1 MGKKFPLPCL
11 LAAFA
16 CLCQASVA
24 SAQSTGRPSLASEV
38 ITPLYSSARPSSIV
52 IEKREPVTAPANV
65 SQSRTASESRT
76 TNRHTSTIDESTR
89 WQFVS
94 RENISIDRPIIRL
107 ADVVR
112 PLEPDL
118 VAWSRLGQST
128 IGLMPADGGD
138 AKVSRDRLA
147 QLIAGANA
155 TPGRIKIYGPDT
167 IVVQRARTIPVAYEK
182 ANVSA
187 DWSTGSDSSVAKT
200 AYEVDS
206 DLIPSDTPLDP
217 ETRDR
222 LEQWVRVGIRNQFGD
237 LHEAFRYDV
246 HFEPNELGT
255 LEKIQ
260 GIRQFV
266 FLDPAPVWSHGSVES
281 VKCRVRL
288 LGRAGTEDCEGIIR
302 MAFHP
307 RPAIV
312 TARHSMRRGQTVTL
326 HDLQYEPYA
335 VEGVNLPVDIVATPD
350 ELVGLEVV
358 GLVRSGVALTHNAF
372 AAPRV
377 VRRGELLEVQ
387 VGGGGVRVTTGA
399 KALADG
405 AVGELIEIETLQ
417 PKRRLLAK
425 VVSSSLVEI
434 ITRAP
439 RVEAESKG
447 Y

>member
-1 MGKKFPLPCL
+1 MVNQFLLPNS
-11 LAAFA
+11 LAVLV
-16 CLCQASVA
+16 CLCPSPVA
-24 SAQSTGRPSLASEV
+24 MAQSTARPSVAGEV
-38 ITPLYSSARPSSIV
+38 TTPLYSSARPSSV
-52 IEKREPVTAPANV
+52 MIEKREPPSAPE
-65 SQSRTASESRT
+65 SDTASGRT
-76 TNRHTSTIDESTR
+76 PTVATRRTSTIDESTR

-94 RENISIDRPIIRL
+94 RENIVVDRPIIRL

-118 VAWSRLGQST
+118 VAWARLGQST

-167 IVVQRARTIPVAYEK
+167 IVVQRARTIPAAYEE
-182 ANVSA
+182 
-187 DWSTGSDSSVAKT
+187 STASVDESTVSDSSLAQT
-200 AYEVDS
+200 AYQVAP
-206 DLIPSDTPLDP
+206 DLMTSSETPLDT
-217 ETRDR
+217 ETRER
-222 LEQWVRVGIRNQFGD
+222 LEQWVRVGVRSQFRD
-237 LHEAFRYDV
+237 LDESFRYDV
-246 HFEPNELGT
+246 HFEPSEFGT
-255 LEKIQ
+255 LENIQ

-266 FLDPAPVWSHGSVES
+266 FLDPAPIWSHESNES

-288 LGRAGTEDCEGIIR
+288 LGRAGSEDCEGIVR
-302 MAFHP
+302 LTFHP

-312 TARHSMRRGQTVTL
+312 TARHSLRRGQTVTL
-326 HDLQYEPYA
+326 HDLQFEPYS
-335 VEGVNLPVDIVATPD
+335 VDGVSLPADVVAAPE
-350 ELVGLEVV
+350 ELVGLEVI
-358 GLVRSGVALTHNAF
+358 GLVRSGVALTRSAF

-425 VVSSSLVEI
+425 VVNSSLVEI

-439 RVEAESKG
+439 RVEAEPKG
-447 Y
+447 F